1 VLGVRLFWLDMLFTV
16 LLLFIVL
23 LLLWLSI
30 RIDNYVHLGGDFVV
44 GQVDMI
50 NLNIFLPS

>member
-1 VLGVRLFWLDMLFTV
+1 MLGVRLFWLDMLFTV